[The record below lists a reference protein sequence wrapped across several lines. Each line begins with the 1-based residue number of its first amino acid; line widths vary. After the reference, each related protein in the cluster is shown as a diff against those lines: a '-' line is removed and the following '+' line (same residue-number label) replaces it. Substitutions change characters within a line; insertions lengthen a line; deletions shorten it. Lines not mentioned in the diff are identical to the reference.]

1 MFFVDH
7 GFVDISMMFC
17 FRFFLLLGDLLI
29 KMHGGSVH
37 LQNSLVEV
45 TYRL

>member
-17 FRFFLLLGDLLI
+17 FSFFLLLGDLFDHDAWW
-29 KMHGGSVH
+29 KCASPKHSSGGH
-37 LQNSLVEV
+37 I
-45 TYRL
+45 